1 MAVVQI
7 SRIQIRRGKAN
18 AGTGFPQLA
27 SGEMGWAV
35 DTQELYIGNGAVSEG
50 APAVGNTKIL
60 TQNDLNI
67 DGNLLQ
73 HLVHIYKVADANVL
87 TGENPGTPTTRFMQ
101 DKLDDVVYVA
111 DFGAVGDGAVDDT
124 VAIQR
129 AIDQLFL
136 NSNGKS
142 SIQSEYTSMT
152 RVNLVFAPGTYRV
165 TNTLYI
171 PSYATI
177 VGAGSDKTK
186 ITHYG
191 NEPAI
196 IFVNDNSSIGNPNIQ
211 ITTTLYNTQ
220 PRHITMKGLSVTID
234 TTTQTA
240 LKFDAVRN
248 SNFED
253 LYIIGSSGS
262 SSSSNSRGISLNA
275 LSSIVTCQDNI
286 FRNIRISGFKYAVYS
301 KQDILN
307 NVFED
312 CYITDARYGFILGGD
327 QDNIDENPANGATV
341 GEQYGPRETKII
353 RAKFDNVRR
362 QAVYVYRGTANTFR
376 DCNLSN
382 VGANGGGLSQSAYP
396 QFFINTPGNLIEGLN
411 SDRNDPLVTTGL
423 GSPLATVPYI
433 PEVAGAVTF
442 SLYGTNNTSLGQ
454 ATNSTAFRLP
464 VSTDRVAVPTGS
476 VTHTVKYTYHSFP
489 GQFTRSG
496 VLTVVADITAS
507 TALSTSIISVT
518 DDYTIAGNLSLA
530 NQLKLS
536 FTASFLNGA
545 GTAYNGTVGTVPQ
558 TILVKYTNSLSGDS
572 GSFSYSYTSNFN

>member
-152 RVNLVFAPGTYRV
+152 RVSLVFAPGTYRV

-171 PSYATI
+171 PSYTTI
-177 VGAGSDKTK
+177 VGAGSDKTI

-196 IFVNDNSSIGNPNIQ
+196 IFVNDNSSIGHPNVQ
-211 ITTTLYNTQ
+211 ISTTLYNTQ

-234 TTTQTA
+234 TTTQPA

-248 SNFED
+248 SIFED
-253 LYIIGSSGS
+253 LYIIGSSSS

-286 FRNIRISGFKYAVYS
+286 FKNIRISGFKYAVYS

-312 CYITDARYGFILGGD
+312 CYITDVKYGFILGGD
-327 QDNIDENPANGATV
+327 QDNIDETPANGATV
-341 GEQYGPRETKII
+341 GEQYGPRESKII
-353 RAKFDNVRR
+353 RAKFDNVKRH
-362 QAVYVYRGTANTFR
+362 AIYVYRGTANTFR

-382 VGANGGGLSQSAYP
+382 VGANGGGLSLSAYP
-396 QFFINTPGNLIEGLN
+396 QIFINTPGNLIEGLN
-411 SDRNDPLVTTGL
+411 SDRNDPSLNSSL
-423 GSPLATVPYI
+423 ASPLATTPYL
-433 PEVAGAVTF
+433 PEVAGVGTF
-442 SLYGTNNTSLGQ
+442 SLYGTNSTSIGQ
-454 ATNSTAFRLP
+454 ASNTILFRLP
-464 VSTDRVAVPTGS
+464 VSTSRSSVPTS
-476 VTHTVKYTYHSFP
+476 SITHRVNYIYHSFS
-489 GQFTRSG
+489 GNFTRSG
-496 VLTVVADITAS
+496 VLTIVADINAS
-507 TALSTSIISVT
+507 KALSSSIISIS
-518 DDYTIAGNLSLA
+518 DDYTIAGNLTPL
-530 NQLKLS
+530 NQIKLS
-536 FTASFLNGA
+536 FSASYLNGSN
-545 GTAYNGTVGTVPQ
+545 TAYTGAVGTVPQ
-558 TILVKYTNSLSGDS
+558 TIVVKYTNTFGDT
-572 GSFSYSYTSNFN
+572 GAFSYSYTSIFN